1 MTRIN
6 TNVSS
11 FTAQKTLAQSN
22 VQLQQALTRLS
33 TGLRINSGKDDPAGL
48 IAAEALRSDI
58 LSTQKAISNG
68 VRANQ
73 MIATADSAL
82 GQVSSLLQDI
92 RSLIV
97 EAANKGAMSPDQI
110 AANQLQIDS
119 SLAALNR
126 IAQTT
131 TFQGKR
137 LLDGSLAFIRT
148 DVSGMSTVRDLQI
161 DAANLGSTG
170 RLAVNVDIS
179 SAATQAVITNTGF
192 TAGAQANATLS
203 FAPGTTVTTTAGAVF
218 DIMSTSL
225 TSGSGV
231 TVQMVEDN
239 GNAGTVTYNGSN
251 LLTIYY
257 ADDGSTTAAQIVNYI
272 NNPNNGIS
280 QYFRAL
286 LVTAGAVN
294 GGASRI
300 TAAASLTVRAAAAY
314 AGAEWNDVA
323 IDVGVGD
330 VGGATPQVA
339 WDSTNR
345 VLRITID
352 DDETTTVAD
361 LLTAIQSYQ
370 INGAAV
376 FSASTSSTPGHSR
389 TRLYGGAGAD
399 IDAAGNTGNTGGN
412 TLYDDLVIQLAG
424 RDGAQVFSFQAGAT
438 INSIVSAI
446 NAQTDSTG
454 LEATMSVTSGAAT
467 LRIRSTEYGSEAF
480 VAADII
486 SEGVNGRFADLLSAR
501 RATGTDIVASVNG
514 IAANGRG
521 NTLSLN
527 TAMLAMTATVDAGSS
542 TDFSFVIT
550 GGGATFQLGPDVVTA
565 QQTRIG
571 IPSVNTAN
579 LGGNHG
585 RLYQLASGESAS
597 LENDP
602 TKAMRIVDEVMTK
615 INTLR
620 GRLGAF
626 QKTTVETNNKT
637 LTDTVENLISAES
650 LIRDADFASESAA
663 LVRAQILVQ
672 SGTAVLAI
680 ANRNPEAV
688 LALLR

>member
-11 FTAQKTLAQSN
+11 YTAQKTLAQSN

-58 LSTQKAISNG
+58 VSTQKAISNG

-97 EAANKGAMSPDQI
+97 EAANQGAMSPDQI
-110 AANQLQIDS
+110 AANQLQIDA

-137 LLDGSLAFIRT
+137 LLDGSLDFIRT

-170 RLAVNVDIS
+170 RLAVNVDIT

-192 TAGAQANATLS
+192 TPGSQANATLT
-203 FAPGTTVTTTAGAVF
+203 FAPGTTVTTTANAEF
-218 DIMSTSL
+218 DIISTSL

-231 TVQMVEDN
+231 TVRMVQDDTR
-239 GNAGTVTYNGSN
+239 AGTVTYNGSN
-251 LLTIYY
+251 LMTIYY
-257 ADDGSTTAAQIVNYI
+257 HSDGSTTAANVVNYI
-272 NNPNNGIS
+272 NNNLG
-280 QYFRAL
+280 QYFRAV
-286 LVTAGAVN
+286 LVTPNPVN
-294 GGASRI
+294 GGNDRI

-314 AGAEWNDVA
+314 AGANWNDVA
-323 IDVGVGD
+323 VEVNVGD
-330 VGGATPQVA
+330 VGGATPRVS

-345 VLRITID
+345 VINIMID
-352 DDETTTVAD
+352 DNETTDV
-361 LLTAIQSYQ
+361 
-370 INGAAV
+370 AAV
-376 FSASTSSTPGHSR
+376 RTAVRNLSIDGVTPFSASDINTPGHSR

-399 IDAAGNTGNTGGN
+399 IDAAANTGSTGGN

-424 RDGAQVFSFQAGAT
+424 RDGAQVFTFQAGAT
-438 INSIVSAI
+438 INSIVNAI
-446 NAQTDSTG
+446 NGQTDSTG
-454 LEATMSVTSGAAT
+454 LVATMAVASGAAT
-467 LRIRSTEYGSEAF
+467 LSIRSSDYGSEAF
-480 VAADII
+480 AAVDII
-486 SEGVNGRFADLLSAR
+486 REGVNGRFADLLSAR
-501 RATGTDIVASVNG
+501 RASGTDIVASVNG
-514 IAANGRG
+514 MLANGRG

-527 TAMLAMTATVDAGSS
+527 TALLSMTATVNDGSS

-550 GGGATFQLGPDVVTA
+550 GGGAVFQLGPDVVSA
-565 QQTRIG
+565 QQSRIG
-571 IPSVNTAN
+571 IPSVNTAK
-579 LGGNHG
+579 LGGRHG
-585 RLYQLASGESAS
+585 RLYQLASGEAAS

-602 TKAMRIVDEVMTK
+602 TTAMRIVDEVLTK
-615 INTLR
+615 VNTLR

-637 LTDTVENLISAES
+637 LTDTVENLVSAES
-650 LIRDADFASESAA
+650 LIRDADFASETAA

-672 SGTAVLAI
+672 SGTAVLSI

>member
-11 FTAQKTLAQSN
+11 YTAQKTLAQSN

-58 LSTQKAISNG
+58 VSTQKAISNG

-110 AANQLQIDS
+110 AANQLQIDA

-137 LLDGSLAFIRT
+137 LLDGSLDFIRT

-170 RLAVNVDIS
+170 RLAVNVDIT

-192 TAGAQANATLS
+192 TPGSQAYATLT
-203 FAPGTTVTTTAGAVF
+203 FAPGTTVTTTAGAEF
-218 DIMSTSL
+218 DIISTSL

-231 TVQMVEDN
+231 TVQMVENDAQ
-239 GNAGTVTYNGSN
+239 AGTVTYNGSN
-251 LLTIYY
+251 LMTIYY
-257 ADDGSTTAAQIVNYI
+257 HSNGSTTAAQVVNYI
-272 NNPNNGIS
+272 NNNLS
-280 QYFRAL
+280 QYFRAV
-286 LVTAGAVN
+286 LVTPNPVN
-294 GGASRI
+294 GGASRT

-314 AGAEWNDVA
+314 AGANWNDVA
-323 IDVGVGD
+323 VEVNVGN
-330 VGGATPQVA
+330 VGGTPIVT

-345 VLRITID
+345 VINITID
-352 DDETTTVAD
+352 DNETTT
-361 LLTAIQSYQ
+361 L
-370 INGAAV
+370 AAV
-376 FSASTSSTPGHSR
+376 RTAVQNLSIDGVTPFSDSAISTPGHSR

-399 IDAAGNTGNTGGN
+399 IDAAANTGSTGGN

-424 RDGAQVFSFQAGAT
+424 RDGAQVFTFQAGAT
-438 INSIVSAI
+438 INSIVNAI
-446 NAQTDSTG
+446 NGQTDSTG
-454 LEATMSVTSGAAT
+454 LVATMAVASGAAT
-467 LRIRSTEYGSEAF
+467 LSIRSSDYGSEAF
-480 VAADII
+480 AAVDII
-486 SEGVNGRFADLLSAR
+486 REGVNGRFADLLSAR
-501 RATGTDIVASVNG
+501 RASGTDIVASVNG
-514 IAANGRG
+514 MLANGRG

-527 TAMLAMTATVDAGSS
+527 TALLSMTATVNDGSS

-550 GGGATFQLGPDVVTA
+550 GGGAVFQLGPDVVSA
-565 QQTRIG
+565 QQSRIG
-571 IPSVNTAN
+571 IPSVNTAK
-579 LGGNHG
+579 LGGRHG
-585 RLYQLASGESAS
+585 RLYQLASGEAAS

-602 TKAMRIVDEVMTK
+602 TTAMRIVDEVLTK
-615 INTLR
+615 VNTLR

-637 LTDTVENLISAES
+637 LTDTVENLVSAES
-650 LIRDADFASESAA
+650 LIRDADFASETAA

-672 SGTAVLAI
+672 SGTAVLSI

>member
-11 FTAQKTLAQSN
+11 YTAQKTLAQSN

-48 IAAEALRSDI
+48 IAAEALRADI
-58 LSTQKAISNG
+58 VSTQRAISNG

-110 AANQLQIDS
+110 AANQLQIDA

-137 LLDGSLAFIRT
+137 LLDGSLDFVRT

-170 RLAVNVDIS
+170 RLAVNVDITT
-179 SAATQAVITNTGF
+179 AATQAEITNTGF
-192 TAGAQANATLS
+192 TAGSQAYATLT
-203 FAPGTTVTTTAGAVF
+203 FAPGTTVTTTAGGVF
-218 DIMSTSL
+218 DIISTSL

-231 TVQMVEDN
+231 TVQMVENN
-239 GNAGTVTYNGSN
+239 GLAGTVAYNGSTT
-251 LLTIYY
+251 LTVYY
-257 ADDGSTTAAQIVNYI
+257 ADNGSTTVTQIVNYI
-272 NNPNNGIS
+272 NSNASIN
-280 QYFRAL
+280 QYFRAVQ
-286 LVTAGAVN
+286 VTAGTVN
-294 GGASRI
+294 GGASRT
-300 TAAASLTVRAAAAY
+300 TAAASLTVRAAATQ
-314 AGAEWNDVA
+314 AGATWNDVA
-323 IDVGVGD
+323 VEVEVGN
-330 VGGATPQVA
+330 VGGTTPSVV
-339 WDSTNR
+339 WDGTNR

-352 DDETTTVAD
+352 DDETTNLST
-361 LLTAIQSYQ
+361 LLSTIQAYQ
-370 INGAAV
+370 INGVAV
-376 FSASTSSTPGHSR
+376 FSASTSNTPGHSR

-424 RDGAQVFSFQAGAT
+424 RDGAQVFTFQAGAT
-438 INSIVSAI
+438 INSMVSAI

-454 LEATMSVTSGAAT
+454 LVASMSVTGGAAT
-467 LRIRSTEYGSEAF
+467 LRIRSSDYGSEAF
-480 VAADII
+480 AAADII

-514 IAANGRG
+514 MLANGRG

-527 TAMLAMTATVDAGSS
+527 TALLSMTATVNDGSS

-550 GGGATFQLGPDVVTA
+550 GGGAVFQLGPDVVSA
-565 QQTRIG
+565 QQSRIG
-571 IPSVNTAN
+571 IPSVNTAK
-579 LGGNHG
+579 LGGRHG
-585 RLYQLASGESAS
+585 RLYQLASGEAAS

-602 TKAMRIVDEVMTK
+602 TTAMRIVDEVLTK
-615 INTLR
+615 VNTLR

-637 LTDTVENLISAES
+637 LTDTVENLVSAES
-650 LIRDADFASESAA
+650 LIRDADFASETAA
-663 LVRAQILVQ
+663 LVRGQILVQ

>member
-11 FTAQKTLAQSN
+11 YTAQKTLAQSN

-58 LSTQKAISNG
+58 VSTQKAISNG

-97 EAANKGAMSPDQI
+97 EAANQGAMSPDQI
-110 AANQLQIDS
+110 AANQLQIDA

-137 LLDGSLAFIRT
+137 LLDGSLDFIRT

-170 RLAVNVDIS
+170 RLAVNVDIT

-192 TAGAQANATLS
+192 TPGSQAYATLT
-203 FAPGTTVTTTAGAVF
+203 FAPGTTVTTTANAEF
-218 DIMSTSL
+218 DIISTSL

-231 TVQMVEDN
+231 TVQMVENDAQ
-239 GNAGTVTYNGSN
+239 AGTVTYNGSN
-251 LLTIYY
+251 LMTIYY
-257 ADDGSTTAAQIVNYI
+257 HSNGSTTAAQVVNYI
-272 NNPNNGIS
+272 NNNLS
-280 QYFRAL
+280 QYFRAV
-286 LVTAGAVN
+286 LVTPGAVN
-294 GGASRI
+294 GGNSRT

-314 AGAEWNDVA
+314 AGANWNDVA
-323 IDVGVGD
+323 VEVNVGN
-330 VGGATPQVA
+330 VGGANPRVS

-345 VLRITID
+345 VINITID
-352 DDETTTVAD
+352 DDETTTVAAV
-361 LLTAIQSYQ
+361 L
-370 INGAAV
+370 AAV
-376 FSASTSSTPGHSR
+376 QNLSIDGVTPFSASTISTPGHSR

-399 IDAAGNTGNTGGN
+399 IDAAGNTGSTGGN
-412 TLYDDLVIQLAG
+412 TLFDDLVIQLAG
-424 RDGAQVFSFQAGAT
+424 RDGAQVFTFQAGAT
-438 INSIVSAI
+438 INSIVNAI
-446 NAQTDSTG
+446 NGQTDSTG
-454 LEATMSVTSGAAT
+454 LVATMAVASGAAT
-467 LRIRSTEYGSEAF
+467 LSIRSSDYGSEAF
-480 VAADII
+480 AAVDII
-486 SEGVNGRFADLLSAR
+486 REGVNGRFADLLSAR
-501 RATGTDIVASVNG
+501 RASGTDIVASVNG
-514 IAANGRG
+514 MLANGRG

-527 TAMLAMTATVDAGSS
+527 TALLSMTATVNDGSS

-550 GGGATFQLGPDVVTA
+550 GGGAVFQLGPDVVSA
-565 QQTRIG
+565 QQSRIG
-571 IPSVNTAN
+571 IPSVNTAK
-579 LGGNHG
+579 LGGRHG
-585 RLYQLASGESAS
+585 RLYQLASGEAAS

-602 TKAMRIVDEVMTK
+602 TTAMRIVDEVLTK
-615 INTLR
+615 VNTLR

-637 LTDTVENLISAES
+637 LTDTVENLVSAES
-650 LIRDADFASESAA
+650 LIRDADFASETAA

-672 SGTAVLAI
+672 SGTAVLSI